1 MACTCIE
8 QVRNR
13 VSRSDPTV
21 WTDAGSLPEGQC
33 ESHGGAAEAGQ
44 LTTMCMSPHCH
55 MIGHVQMEAMAKMK
69 NISELLHSKHYRDS
83 VRCGLYGMRTS
94 DKVEHNNLSISLGY
108 SFVQIK
114 MQHNFNNTV

>member
-55 MIGHVQMEAMAKMK
+55 MTGHVQMEAMAKMK
-69 NISELLHSKHYRDS
+69 NISELLHSKHYRDR

-94 DKVEHNNLSISLGY
+94 DKVEHS
-108 SFVQIK
+108 VA
-114 MQHNFNNTV
+114 

>member
-1 MACTCIE
+1 MACMCIE

-44 LTTMCMSPHCH
+44 LTTMCMSPP
-55 MIGHVQMEAMAKMK
+55 
-69 NISELLHSKHYRDS
+69 
-83 VRCGLYGMRTS
+83 
-94 DKVEHNNLSISLGY
+94 LSHDWSCADGG
-108 SFVQIK
+108 
-114 MQHNFNNTV
+114 NG